1 MVCGGAVTVTG
12 GVNTLLGCGMF
23 WVGDGDVGAVVVVVV
38 VVVEG
43 ALLLPHAAASAPAA
57 AITTAPPTPAAM
69 RANRFDSMDSSP
81 ICPVVS
87 PYLRLAGRYTLPAN

>member
-1 MVCGGAVTVTG
+1 VTG

-23 WVGDGDVGAVVVVVV
+23 WVGDVGAAVVVVVVV

-43 ALLLPHAAASAPAA
+43 ALLLPHAAVSAPAA

-69 RANRFDSMDSSP
+69 QANRFDSITAPRGDR
-81 ICPVVS
+81 
-87 PYLRLAGRYTLPAN
+87 RL